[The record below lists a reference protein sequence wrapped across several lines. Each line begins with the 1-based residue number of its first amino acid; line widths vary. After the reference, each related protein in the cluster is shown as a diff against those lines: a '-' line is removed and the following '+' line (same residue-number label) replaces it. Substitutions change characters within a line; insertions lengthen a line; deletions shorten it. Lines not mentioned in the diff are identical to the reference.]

1 MNRVVVTGFGA
12 ITPVGLTAKAN
23 WDSLMQMKSG
33 VASITLFDAS
43 QYSSRI
49 AAEVKGFEP
58 EKHFPVKELK
68 RIGRFIQ
75 FAMVAG
81 TEAIAHSGIDLKAMD
96 RTRAGACVGVGIG
109 GLAEIQ
115 SEYWTVREKGPKRV
129 SPFFIPSVIGNLAA
143 GQLSIK
149 FGLQGPN
156 TCITTACS
164 SSAHAVG
171 ESFRLIQRGDQDVMV
186 AGGAEAVVCELG
198 VGGFCSMRALSE
210 RNDAPEK
217 ASRPFDKDRDGF
229 VIGEGSAIL
238 ILESLEHARKRG
250 ANIYAEVVGY
260 GLNADAFH
268 LTSPSPEGEG
278 AARCMRLA
286 LKDAQLNPESIDY
299 VNAHGTSTPVGD
311 VNETLAI
318 KSVFGDHAYRLAV
331 SSTKSLTGH
340 LLGAAGAVE
349 ALYCIQALG
358 EQVAPGTA
366 NLDNPSPECD
376 LNFVP
381 HQPQPRKMEYVL
393 SNSFGFG
400 GTNGTLIFKKFH
412 STEK

>member
-1 MNRVVVTGFGA
+1 MKRVVVTGFGA
-12 ITPVGLTAKAN
+12 ITPVGLNAKTN
-23 WDSLMQMKSG
+23 WDSLMEMKSG
-33 VASITLFDAS
+33 IAPITLFDAS
-43 QYSSRI
+43 SYSSRI
-49 AAEVKGFEP
+49 AGEVKGFVP
-58 EKHFPVKELK
+58 EQHFPVKELK

-75 FAMVAG
+75 LAMVAG
-81 TEAIAHSGIDLKAMD
+81 SEAITHCGIDLEKTD
-96 RTRAGACVGVGIG
+96 RTRVGACVGVGIG
-109 GLAEIQ
+109 GLTEIQ

-143 GQLSIK
+143 GQISIK
-149 FGLQGPN
+149 YGLKGAN

-164 SSAHAVG
+164 SSTHAIG
-171 ESFRLIQRGDQDVMV
+171 ESFRLIQRGDQDMML

-238 ILESLEHARKRG
+238 VLESLEHAQKRG
-250 ANIYAEVVGY
+250 AQIFAEVIGY
-260 GLNADAFH
+260 GLNADAYH
-268 LTSPSPEGEG
+268 LTAPSPEGEG
-278 AARCMRLA
+278 AARCMTLA
-286 LKDAQLNPESIDY
+286 LKDAKLNPEQIDY
-299 VNAHGTSTPVGD
+299 INAHGTSTPVGD

-318 KSVFGDHAYRLAV
+318 KNIFKDHAYQLAV

-340 LLGAAGAVE
+340 LLGAAGAAE
-349 ALYCIQALG
+349 AMYCVQALR

-366 NLDNPSPECD
+366 NLENPSPECD

-381 HQPQPRKMEYVL
+381 NQPQPRKMDYVL

-400 GTNGTLIFKKFH
+400 GTNGTLIFKKFG
-412 STEK
+412 

>member
-12 ITPVGLTAKAN
+12 ITPIGLNAKAN
-23 WDSLMQMKSG
+23 WESLTNGKSG
-33 VASITLFDAS
+33 VGPITLFDS
-43 QYSSRI
+43 TGYSSRI
-49 AAEVKGFEP
+49 AAEVKGFKP
-58 EKHFPVKELK
+58 EEHFPVKELK

-75 FAMVAG
+75 FALVAG
-81 TEAIAHSGIDLKAMD
+81 AEAVAHSGLKFDELD
-96 RTRAGACVGVGIG
+96 RTKIGACVGVGIG

-115 SEYWTVREKGPKRV
+115 SEYWVVREKGPKRV
-129 SPFFIPSVIGNLAA
+129 TPFFIPSVIGNLAA

-149 FGLQGPN
+149 YGLKGAN

-164 SSAHAVG
+164 SSTHAIG
-171 ESFRLIQRGDQDVMV
+171 ESFRLIQRGDQNIML
-186 AGGAEAVVCELG
+186 AGGTEAVVCELG

-238 ILESLEHARKRG
+238 ILENYDHAQKRG
-250 ANIYAEVVGY
+250 AQIYAEIIGY
-260 GLNADAFH
+260 GLNADAYH

-278 AARCMRLA
+278 AARCMKLA
-286 LKDAQLNPESIDY
+286 LQDAKLTPDQIDY
-299 VNAHGTSTPVGD
+299 INAHGTSTPVGD
-311 VNETLAI
+311 LNETLAI
-318 KSVFGDHAYRLAV
+318 KTVFGEHAYKLGV

-340 LLGAAGAVE
+340 LLGAAGAAE
-349 ALYCIQALG
+349 ALYCVQALR
-358 EQVAPGTA
+358 EQVMPATA

-381 HQPQPRKMEYVL
+381 HQPQSRKMSHVL

-400 GTNGTLIFKKFH
+400 GTNGTLIFKRV
-412 STEK
+412 

>member
-12 ITPVGLTAKAN
+12 ITPVGLNAQTN
-23 WDSLMQMKSG
+23 WESLMNVKTG
-33 VASITLFDAS
+33 VAPITLFDATG
-43 QYSSRI
+43 YSSRI
-49 AAEVKGFEP
+49 AGEVKGFDP
-58 EKHFPVKELK
+58 AKHFPVKELK

-75 FAMVAG
+75 FALVAG
-81 TEAIAHSGIDLKAMD
+81 SEAVGHSGLNLEQMD
-96 RTRAGACVGVGIG
+96 KTRIGACIGVGIG
-109 GLAEIQ
+109 GLPEIQ
-115 SEYWTVREKGPKRV
+115 SEYLTVREKGPKRV

-143 GQLSIK
+143 GQLSLK

-164 SSAHAVG
+164 SSAHAIG
-171 ESFRLIQRGDQDVMV
+171 EAFRLIQRGDQDAML

-198 VGGFCSMRALSE
+198 VSGFCSMRALSE
-210 RNDAPEK
+210 RNEAPEK

-238 ILESLEHARKRG
+238 VLESLASAKKRG
-250 ANIYAEVVGY
+250 ATIFAEIVGY
-260 GLNADAFH
+260 GLNSDAYH
-268 LTSPSPEGEG
+268 LTSPSPQGEG
-278 AARCMRLA
+278 AARCMKLA
-286 LKDAQLNPESIDY
+286 LADAKLNPEQIDY
-299 VNAHGTSTPVGD
+299 INAHGTSTPVGD
-311 VNETLAI
+311 INETLAV
-318 KSVFGDHAYRLAV
+318 KTVFKDHAKKLAV

-349 ALYCIQALG
+349 AMYSVMALMN
-358 EQVAPGTA
+358 QVAPATA

-381 HQPQPRKMEYVL
+381 HQPQPMKLEYVL

-400 GTNGTLIFKKFH
+400 GTNGTLIFKKAN
-412 STEK
+412 

>member
-12 ITPVGLTAKAN
+12 ITPVGLNAKTN
-23 WDSLMQMKSG
+23 WESLMEMKSG
-33 VASITLFDAS
+33 IGPITLFDAS
-43 QYSSRI
+43 HYSSRI
-49 AAEVKGFEP
+49 AGEIKGFKP
-58 EKHFPVKELK
+58 EEHFPVKELK
-68 RIGRFIQ
+68 RLGRFIQ
-75 FAMVAG
+75 LAMVAG
-81 TEAIAHSGIDLKAMD
+81 GEAISHSGLDWEKVD
-96 RTRAGACVGVGIG
+96 KTRVGACVGVGIG
-109 GLAEIQ
+109 GLSEIQ

-149 FGLQGPN
+149 YGLKGPN

-164 SSAHAVG
+164 SGTHAIG
-171 ESFRLIQRGDQDVMV
+171 ESFRLIQRGDQDMML

-210 RNDAPEK
+210 RNESPAK

-229 VIGEGSAIL
+229 VIGEGSAVL
-238 ILESLEHARKRG
+238 VLESLEHAQKRG
-250 ANIYAEVVGY
+250 AQIFAEIIGY
-260 GLNADAFH
+260 GLNADAYH

-278 AARCMRLA
+278 AARCMVLA
-286 LKDAQLNPESIDY
+286 LKDAKLNPEQVDY
-299 VNAHGTSTPVGD
+299 INAHGTSTPVGD
-311 VNETLAI
+311 MNETLAI
-318 KSVFGDHAYRLAV
+318 KSVFKEHAYQLAV

-349 ALYCIQALG
+349 ALYCVQALK
-358 EQVAPGTA
+358 EQVAPATA
-366 NLDNPSPECD
+366 NLENPSPECD

-381 HQPQPRKMEYVL
+381 NQPQPRKMNYIL

-400 GTNGTLIFKKFH
+400 GTNGSLIFKKFG
-412 STEK
+412 